1 MKTFLHFLPFISL
14 FALASQPSAAIA
26 REEIASVV
34 REPHASS
41 RSIEPGN
48 ALLTTASEKEER
60 PVRIITKKSISGPA
74 GSHTVRGALVT
85 YTISAHIE
93 GMEPISDFRLSS
105 PIDPKAQYVSG
116 SLRLNG
122 NLLTDAN
129 DHDEGRASNQR
140 IDVALAEAPAGS
152 VYEVAYTV
160 MITG

>member
-1 MKTFLHFLPFISL
+1 M
-14 FALASQPSAAIA
+14 IA
-26 REEIASVV
+26 
-34 REPHASS
+34 EPHASS

-48 ALLTTASEKEER
+48 ALQNTASEKEER
-60 PVRIITKKSISGPA
+60 HVRIITKKSISGPA
-74 GSHTVRGALVT
+74 GSHTVSGALVT

-93 GMEPISDFRLSS
+93 GKEPISDFRLSS